1 MQAVISGT
9 VYGLGDLTA
18 QTYEGRSWR
27 EFDAARIIR
36 SSLCGFIAHG
46 PLSHFFYEKMDRFFI
61 ISKVRILLGMQLLC
75 SLEVAHLVGIK
86 DAYSAF
92 HISVQCCVQY
102 FRGRGCMVCTS
113 GEDCHR
119 PNSVCSHLELALL
132 LHARSGS
139 HNTVLLSVLSC

>member
-102 FRGRGCMVCTS
+102 FEGGDAWYAPLAKIAIDQTVFAATW
-113 GEDCHR
+113 
-119 PNSVCSHLELALL
+119 NSLYYFMLGQAL
-132 LHARSGS
+132 
-139 HNTVLLSVLSC
+139 TTLSCCLY